1 MTDTIRLE
9 IELED
14 QADKPPTIL
23 LGFEIGSAKL
33 DDGRKL
39 SITGSGKTLRFQVH
53 NLETGKMIK
62 QYDLDLT
69 PIAAAVAHR

>member
-14 QADKPPTIL
+14 QAHKPPTIL
-23 LGFEIGSAKL
+23 LGSEIGSATL
-33 DDGRKL
+33 DDGRRL
-39 SITGSGKTLRFQVH
+39 SITGSGKTLRFEVH
-53 NLETGKMIK
+53 NTVSGKMIK

>member
-1 MTDTIRLE
+1 ME

-14 QADKPPTIL
+14 QSDKPPTIL
-23 LGFEIGSAKL
+23 LGFEIGSATL

-39 SITGSGKTLRFQVH
+39 SITGSGRKLRFEVF
-53 NLETGKMIK
+53 NTESRKMIK

-69 PIAAAVAHR
+69 PIASEVAHR